1 MSFRSLYNGGTRYLV
16 LGNTFA
22 CCMYDVRQC
31 TVPGTW
37 SSGTWYLVPGYQV
50 QGTWYWYIVLVLIY
64 TVNGVEGTWF
74 IRTAG
79 THLEPGSWYQYWYLV
94 HETIY
99 GLRKTGSK
107 YRYLVPGTG
116 TGSPLSTCS
125 FYSSILPYIQYT
137 GITFTGTHVKH
148 SPPFPSSHPSNM
160 RMDDC
165 FVI

>member
-1 MSFRSLYNGGTRYLV
+1 
-16 LGNTFA
+16 
-22 CCMYDVRQC
+22 MYDVRQC

-107 YRYLVPGTG
+107 YRYLVLGTWYLVLVPVVLCLPVHF
-116 TGSPLSTCS
+116 TPAFCLI
-125 FYSSILPYIQYT
+125 YSIPALHLPV
-137 GITFTGTHVKH
+137 H
-148 SPPFPSSHPSNM
+148 M
-160 RMDDC
+160 
-165 FVI
+165 